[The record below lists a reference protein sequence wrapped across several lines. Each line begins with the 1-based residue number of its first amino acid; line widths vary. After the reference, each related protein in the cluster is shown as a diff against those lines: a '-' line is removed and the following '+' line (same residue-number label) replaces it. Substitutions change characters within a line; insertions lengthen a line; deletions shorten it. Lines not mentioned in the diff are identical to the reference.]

1 MSHCICNN
9 TRVFLSVA
17 NESPA
22 NAAPRHRTEP
32 LTRLRWS
39 PAVVRCVAPVVE
51 HSFTTPEGISC

>member
-9 TRVFLSVA
+9 TRVRLPVA

-32 LTRLRWS
+32 LTRTSL
-39 PAVVRCVAPVVE
+39 VARHCRGALVVE
-51 HSFTTPEGISC
+51 YPPPTLWEHLC